1 MKVIFLPFKVK
12 FFFAVV
18 CSQEVM
24 CALGFPSK
32 EFFKAE
38 DKVRASIV
46 RTSLIKLRQSM
57 S

>member
-1 MKVIFLPFKVK
+1 
-12 FFFAVV
+12 
-18 CSQEVM
+18 M

-38 DKVRASIV
+38 DKVGASIV